1 MKRIIIWV
9 DTKNRKVGQTI
20 ENIKRFLNSE
30 DLKYNIVDIC
40 EVVELGDSK

>member
-20 ENIKRFLNSE
+20 ENIKKFLSSAG
-30 DLKYNIVDIC
+30 LKYNIVDVC
-40 EVVELGDSK
+40 EVAELGDSK